1 MSEALFIVDNSD
13 ENWKA
18 ENYLTEWCE
27 IARQFDI
34 ATGYFDIAAL
44 LSMNEKWQNLEK
56 IRILMG
62 DEISL
67 RTKHAFDKALNEK
80 KTLLDD
86 SVEKEKEENDFLVGV
101 EAIVE
106 AIRSKKI
113 ECRVYKKKKFHAK
126 AYITYEK
133 VAVRP
138 PVALVGSS
146 NFTKNGLS
154 SNIELNVQIDSSA
167 EVKILQKWYED
178 HWNESVDVAPEI
190 LKVIERH
197 LQEYS
202 PFEVYAKSLQEYFRG
217 HEETVSEWEASKSV
231 MYNEISQYQ
240 KEAYHSLIKIAKQWN
255 GAFLCDGVGLGKTFV
270 GLMLLERLVYDKKKI
285 VLLVPKSG
293 RIAVWEENIQQY
305 LPDLINNPYVSLTIY
320 NHTDLL
326 REANQDRDFPAEFEQ
341 IKRQADVFII
351 DEGHNFRNHASGR
364 YKKLFS
370 LMEGGK
376 QLYLLTATPINN
388 SLLDLKDQMDLFTQ
402 GDDKFFSAAPLG
414 IHSSRGYFI
423 KKEKALRVV
432 SGDEDSSISEEKARE
447 ILNSDDL
454 FRTLVVQRS
463 RQYVKKSLAQEDT
476 DREVIFP
483 VREDPQ
489 VAPYSLKK
497 IYGGL
502 LDKVKK
508 AFSKTKPLLR
518 LPLYS
523 LYDTDPDT
531 GEYVYYIGD
540 PEKVDEMAK
549 GRQVQVVALI
559 RVLLLKRLESSVVS
573 FRETC
578 ENLVLKLYSFIELHD
593 GNIPKRWLNQHEE
606 ILLTIKEN
614 REGDWSDETDEDV
627 IPDELKH
634 DWDKL
639 NSDDFDIQKLVLD
652 TILDL
657 DQLIDFL
664 EEIKDFDFENDDKI
678 KVLIELLQSDKDL
691 REEKVIIFTEYQAT
705 AKYLEENIVNNG
717 FTDVVR
723 IDSSIKADRNLIMKR
738 FAPFYNKTTPTELSE
753 EKNLKPIK
761 ILVATDVLSEGVNLQ
776 DARLLINYDI
786 HWNPVRLMQRIGR
799 IDRRMDPN
807 IEGQIIDFYP
817 ELKEKRGKARFWN
830 FLPPDELNDILSLYN
845 RVTHKTLRISKVFG
859 IEGKR
864 LISPEDD
871 YDALKDFNHSYEGE
885 TSVLEDM
892 HLLYQRL
899 IKENP
904 DLLSKLS
911 NMPYR
916 VFSGKELIDQNA
928 KGVFFCYRLPSLVRD
943 GQDEYWSIN
952 DGVTQWLLF
961 DIEKSEI
968 TYDALVVDK
977 IVQSDP
983 QTARVIRMEKTTLVE
998 IRKEIENSIF
1008 NNYIKRNQVP
1018 AQDEYG
1024 NSLRP
1029 QLISWMEIN

>member
-1 MSEALFIVDNSD
+1 MSDALFIVDNSD

-18 ENYLTEWCE
+18 ENYLMEWCE

-44 LSMNEKWQNLEK
+44 LSMKEKWQNLDK

-80 KTLLDD
+80 KTVLDD
-86 SVEKEKEENDFLVGV
+86 SMEKEKEENDFLEGV

-113 ECRVYKKKKFHAK
+113 ECRVYKKNKFHAK

-133 VAVRP
+133 IAVRP

-178 HWNESVDVAPEI
+178 HWDESVDVAPEL

-202 PFEVYAKSLQEYFRG
+202 PFEVYTKSLQEYFRG
-217 HEETVSEWEASKSV
+217 HQETISEWEASKSV
-231 MYNEISQYQ
+231 MYDEISQYQ

-270 GLMLLERLVYDKKKI
+270 GLMLLERLVHDKKKV

-293 RIAVWEENIQQY
+293 RVAVWEENIQQF
-305 LPDLINNPYVSLTIY
+305 LPDLVNNPYVSLTIY

-341 IKRQADVFII
+341 IKKQAEVFIV

-376 QLYLLTATPINN
+376 QLYILTATPINN

-432 SGDEDSSISEEKARE
+432 SGDDDSSISEEKARE

-476 DREVIFP
+476 DKEVIFP
-483 VREDPQ
+483 IREDPQ

-508 AFSKTKPLLR
+508 AFSRTKPLLQ

-531 GEYVYYIGD
+531 GDYIYYIGD
-540 PEKVDEMAK
+540 PEAVDEMAK

-578 ENLVLKLYSFIELHD
+578 ENLILKLYSFIEQHD
-593 GNIPKRWLNQHEE
+593 GNMAKRWLNQHEE
-606 ILLTIKEN
+606 ILSSIKNN
-614 REGDWSDETDEDV
+614 REGDWSDETDDDV
-627 IPDELKH
+627 IPEELKH
-634 DWDKL
+634 EWEKL
-639 NSDDFDIQKLVLD
+639 DSADFDVPRLVMD

-664 EEIKDFDFENDDKI
+664 EEIKDFDFENDDKV
-678 KVLIELLQSDKDL
+678 KVLIELLKSDKDL
-691 REEKVIIFTEYQAT
+691 KDEKVIIFTEYQAT

-717 FTDVVR
+717 FKDVVR

-738 FAPFYNKTTPTELSE
+738 FAPFYNKTTPEKLLE
-753 EKNLKPIK
+753 EKNSKPIK

-799 IDRRMDPN
+799 IDRRMDPD
-807 IEGQIIDFYP
+807 IEDQLIDFYP
-817 ELKEKRGKARFWN
+817 ELKDKRGKARFWN

-845 RVTHKTLRISKVFG
+845 TVTHKTLRISKVFG

-885 TSVLEDM
+885 TSILEEM

-904 DLLSKLS
+904 DLIGKLS
-911 NMPYR
+911 NMPLR
-916 VFSGKELIDQNA
+916 VFSGKEEISENA
-928 KGVFFCYRLPSLVRD
+928 KSVFFCYRLPSLVRD
-943 GQDEYWSIN
+943 GEVEYWSIK
-952 DGVTQWLLF
+952 DGVTQWLLYN
-961 DIEKSEI
+961 IEKSEI
-968 TYDALVVDK
+968 THDALSVDK
-977 IVQSDP
+977 IIQSEP
-983 QTARVIRMEKTTLVE
+983 HTERIVRMEKTTLVK
-998 IRKEIENSIF
+998 IRKEVEASIYNS
-1008 NNYIKRNQVP
+1008 YIKRNQVP
-1018 AQDEYG
+1018 AQDEDG